1 MLITCAM
8 DRAAMQER
16 LMQAEAR
23 VIEGNRR
30 IALQRKLVRELDA
43 HGDDSRA
50 AKRLLAQ
57 YEESQLLQVAERDRL
72 AKELFG
78 REN

>member
-1 MLITCAM
+1 
-8 DRAAMQER
+8 
-16 LMQAEAR
+16 MQAEAH
-23 VIEGNRR
+23 VAEGKRR
-30 IALQRKLVRELDA
+30 IALQQKLVRTLEADGLPSQ
-43 HGDDSRA
+43 G

-57 YEESQLLQVAERDRL
+57 YEESQAAAIAERDRL

>member
-1 MLITCAM
+1 M

-23 VIEGNRR
+23 IIEGIRR
-30 IALQRKLVRELDA
+30 IALQRKLVRDLDA
-43 HGDDSRA
+43 HGEESSG

-57 YEESQLLQVAERDRL
+57 YEESQRLHIADRDRL

>member
-1 MLITCAM
+1 M
-8 DRAAMQER
+8 E
-16 LMQAEAR
+16 AEAR

-30 IALQRKLVRELDA
+30 IALQRKLVRTLETDGLPSA
-43 HGDDSRA
+43 G

-57 YEESQLLQVAERDRL
+57 YEESQASRVADRDRL

>member
-1 MLITCAM
+1 M

-30 IALQRKLVRELDA
+30 IALQRKLVRDLDA
-43 HGDDSRA
+43 HGEESSG

-57 YEESQLLQVAERDRL
+57 YEESQLLHIADRDRL

>member
-1 MLITCAM
+1 
-8 DRAAMQER
+8 
-16 LMQAEAR
+16 MQAEAR

-30 IALQRKLVRELDA
+30 IALQRKLVHTLESDGLPSA
-43 HGDDSRA
+43 G

-57 YEESQLLQVAERDRL
+57 YEESQASHVADRDRL

>member
-1 MLITCAM
+1 M

-23 VIEGNRR
+23 VIEGNRK
-30 IALQRKLVRELDA
+30 IALQRKLVRDLEADGLPSA
-43 HGDDSRA
+43 G

-57 YEESQLLQVAERDRL
+57 YEESQASHLADRDRL

>member
-1 MLITCAM
+1 M

-30 IALQRKLVRELDA
+30 IALQRKLVRTLEADGLPSA
-43 HGDDSRA
+43 G
-50 AKRLLAQ
+50 AKRLLAR
-57 YEESQLLQVAERDRL
+57 YEESQASHVADRDRL

-78 REN
+78 RAN

>member
-1 MLITCAM
+1 
-8 DRAAMQER
+8 
-16 LMQAEAR
+16 MQAEAR

-30 IALQRKLVRELDA
+30 IALQRKLVRDLDA
-43 HGDDSRA
+43 HGEESSG

-57 YEESQLLQVAERDRL
+57 YEESQLLHIADRDRL